1 MIGKTNG
8 GTGGTGA
15 TLTVTAPALCT
26 VSISKDGETKTKT
39 AGGDGTAVFKGL
51 ETGTWMLAIT
61 DGSNTA
67 SKPIMIRTDYSDRI
81 SFAMATITIRYWPGY
96 DCCVTINGHTEYAP
110 DKSGIWAYPAY
121 GPFTMTV
128 AATYGEDIVERSVE
142 VSADDPQSIS
152 LCYLFDHGKEISVI
166 TGGWDAYAWRATT
179 NTVAAKPELTKNYDN
194 LYIQSP
200 LQSGGGGV
208 VRTMNKID
216 LVGFSRITMIGEMSM
231 GGSLGSVQHCP
242 MSAWPNISSTY
253 RTDPAAAYVMPNK
266 NDIFTN
272 PTLDVSTVSTP
283 CYIGFGSYDSGQT
296 PNYYVRMYGM
306 LLE

>member
-8 GTGGTGA
+8 GSGGTGA

-26 VSISKDGETKTKT
+26 VSISKDGKTKTKT
-39 AGGDGTAVFKGL
+39 AGTDGTAVFKGL

-121 GPFTMTV
+121 GPCTMRV
-128 AATYGEDIVERSVE
+128 SATYGEDIVERSVE

-166 TGGWDAYAWRATT
+166 TGGWDAYAWRLTT
-179 NTVAAKPELTKNYDN
+179 STFGEKPRLTKNYDN

-200 LQSGGGGV
+200 TEWGGV
-208 VRTMNKID
+208 VRTINKID
-216 LVGFSRITMIGEMSM
+216 LAGFSRITVIGEMTA
-231 GGSLGSVQHCP
+231 GGGNKGYLP
-242 MSAWPNISSTY
+242 MSAWPNISSTFK
-253 RTDPAAAYVMPNK
+253 TDPAVIYYMPN
-266 NDIFTN
+266 NTDIFTN
-272 PTLDVSTVSTP
+272 PTLDVSAVSTP
-283 CYIGFGSYDSGQT
+283 CYIGFGSYDSTQK

>member
-8 GTGGTGA
+8 GSGGTGA

-26 VSISKDGETKTKT
+26 VSISKDGKTKTKT
-39 AGGDGTAVFKGL
+39 AGADGLAVFKGL

-121 GPFTMTV
+121 GPCTMRV
-128 AATYGEDIVERSVE
+128 SATYGEDIVERSVE

-166 TGGWDAYAWRATT
+166 TGGWDAYAWRLTT
-179 NTVAAKPELTKNYDN
+179 STFGEKPRLTKNYDN

-200 LQSGGGGV
+200 TEWGGV
-208 VRTMNKID
+208 VRTINKID
-216 LVGFSRITMIGEMSM
+216 LAGFSRITVIGEMTM
-231 GGSLGSVQHCP
+231 GGGNKALCP
-242 MSAWPNISSTY
+242 MCAWPNISSTFK
-253 RTDPAAAYVMPNK
+253 TDPAVIYYMPN
-266 NDIFTN
+266 NTDIFTN

-283 CYIGFGSYDSGQT
+283 CYIGFGSYDSTQT

>member
-8 GTGGTGA
+8 GSGGTGA

-26 VSISKDGETKTKT
+26 VSISKDGKTKTKT
-39 AGGDGTAVFKGL
+39 AGADGLAVFKGL

-121 GPFTMTV
+121 GPCTMTV

-166 TGGWDAYAWRATT
+166 TGGWDAYAWRMTT
-179 NTVAAKPELTKNYDN
+179 NTQAEKPRLTKNYDN

-200 LQSGGGGV
+200 TEWGGV
-208 VRTMNKID
+208 VRTINKID
-216 LVGFSRITMIGEMSM
+216 LAGFSRITVIGEMTM
-231 GGSLGSVQHCP
+231 GGGNKALCP
-242 MSAWPNISSTY
+242 MCAWPNISSTFK
-253 RTDPAAAYVMPNK
+253 TDPAVIYYMPN
-266 NDIFTN
+266 NTDIFTN

-283 CYIGFGSYDSGQT
+283 CYIGFGSYDSTQT

>member
-15 TLTVTAPALCT
+15 TLTVTAPTLCT
-26 VSISKDGETKTKT
+26 VSISKDSKTKTKN
-39 AGGDGTAVFKGL
+39 AGADGTAVFKGL

-121 GPFTMTV
+121 GPCTMRV
-128 AATYGEDIVERSVE
+128 SATYGEDIVERSVE

-166 TGGWDAYAWRATT
+166 TGGWDAYAWRMTT
-179 NTVAAKPELTKNYDN
+179 NTQAEKPRLTKNYDN
-194 LYIQSP
+194 LYIKSP
-200 LQSGGGGV
+200 THEGGV
-208 VRTMNKID
+208 VRTINKID
-216 LVGFSRITMIGEMSM
+216 LAGFSRITVIGEMTA
-231 GGSLGSVQHCP
+231 GGGNIGYLP
-242 MSAWPNISSTY
+242 MSAWPNISSTFK
-253 RTDPAAAYVMPNK
+253 TDPAAEYYMPN
-266 NDIFTN
+266 NTDIFTN

-283 CYIGFGSYDSGQT
+283 CYIGFGSYDSTQT

>member
-8 GTGGTGA
+8 GSGGTGA

-26 VSISKDGETKTKT
+26 VSISKDGKTKTKT
-39 AGGDGTAVFKGL
+39 AGTDGTAVFKGL

-121 GPFTMTV
+121 GPCTMRV
-128 AATYGEDIVERSVE
+128 SATYGEDIVERSVE

-166 TGGWDAYAWRATT
+166 TGGWDAYAWRLTT
-179 NTVAAKPELTKNYDN
+179 STFGEKPRLTKNYDN

-200 LQSGGGGV
+200 TEWGGV
-208 VRTMNKID
+208 VRTINKID
-216 LVGFSRITMIGEMSM
+216 LAGFSRITVIGEMTA
-231 GGSLGSVQHCP
+231 GGGNKGYLP

-253 RTDPAAAYVMPNK
+253 RTDPAAEYYMPN
-266 NDIFTN
+266 NTDIFTN
-272 PTLDVSTVSTP
+272 PTLDVSAVSTP
-283 CYIGFGSYDSGQT
+283 CYIGFGSYDSAQT

>member
-8 GTGGTGA
+8 GSGGTGA

-26 VSISKDGETKTKT
+26 VSISKDGKTKTKT
-39 AGGDGTAVFKGL
+39 AGTDGTAVFKGL

-121 GPFTMTV
+121 GPCTIRV
-128 AATYGEDIVERSVE
+128 SATYGEDIVERSVE

-166 TGGWDAYAWRATT
+166 TGGWDAYAWRMTT
-179 NTVAAKPELTKNYDN
+179 STQAEKPRLTKNYDN

-200 LQSGGGGV
+200 TEWGGV
-208 VRTMNKID
+208 VRTINKID
-216 LVGFSRITMIGEMSM
+216 LAGFSRITMIGEMTA
-231 GGSLGSVQHCP
+231 GGGNKGYLP

-253 RTDPAAAYVMPNK
+253 RTDPAAEYYMPN
-266 NDIFTN
+266 NTDIFTN

-283 CYIGFGSYDSGQT
+283 CYIGFGSYDSTQT

>member
-8 GTGGTGA
+8 GSGGTGA

-26 VSISKDGETKTKT
+26 VSISKDGKTKTKT
-39 AGGDGTAVFKGL
+39 AGTDGTAVFKGL

-121 GPFTMTV
+121 GPCTMRV

-166 TGGWDAYAWRATT
+166 TGGWDAYAWRMTT
-179 NTVAAKPELTKNYDN
+179 NTQAEKPRLTKNYDN

-200 LQSGGGGV
+200 TEWGGV
-208 VRTMNKID
+208 VRTINKID
-216 LVGFSRITMIGEMSM
+216 LAGFSRITVIGEMTA
-231 GGSLGSVQHCP
+231 GGGNKGYLP
-242 MSAWPNISSTY
+242 MSAWPNISSTFK
-253 RTDPAAAYVMPNK
+253 TDPAVIYYMPN
-266 NDIFTN
+266 NTDIFTN
-272 PTLDVSTVSTP
+272 PTLDVSAVSTP
-283 CYIGFGSYDSGQT
+283 CYIGFGSYDSTQT

>member
-8 GTGGTGA
+8 GSGGTGA

-26 VSISKDGETKTKT
+26 VSISKDGKTKTKT
-39 AGGDGTAVFKGL
+39 AGTDGTAVFKGL

-121 GPFTMTV
+121 GPCTMRV
-128 AATYGEDIVERSVE
+128 SATYGEDIVERSVE

-166 TGGWDAYAWRATT
+166 TGGWDAYAWRMTT
-179 NTVAAKPELTKNYDN
+179 NTGAKKPRLTKNYDN

-200 LQSGGGGV
+200 AGEGGV

-216 LVGFSRITMIGEMSM
+216 LAGFSRITMIGEMSM
-231 GGSLGSVQHCP
+231 GGSVGSVQ
-242 MSAWPNISSTY
+242 
-253 RTDPAAAYVMPNK
+253 
-266 NDIFTN
+266 
-272 PTLDVSTVSTP
+272 
-283 CYIGFGSYDSGQT
+283 
-296 PNYYVRMYGM
+296 
-306 LLE
+306 

>member
-8 GTGGTGA
+8 GSGGTGA

-26 VSISKDGETKTKT
+26 VSISKDGKTKTKT
-39 AGGDGTAVFKGL
+39 AGTDGTAVFKGL

-121 GPFTMTV
+121 GPCTMRV
-128 AATYGEDIVERSVE
+128 SATYGEDIVERSVE

-152 LCYLFDHGKEISVI
+152 LCYLFDHGKEISAI
-166 TGGWDAYAWRATT
+166 TGGWDAYAWRMTT
-179 NTVAAKPELTKNYDN
+179 NTPAEKPRLTKNYDN

-200 LQSGGGGV
+200 TEWGGV
-208 VRTMNKID
+208 VRTINKID
-216 LVGFSRITMIGEMSM
+216 LAGFSRITVIGEMTM
-231 GGSLGSVQHCP
+231 GGGNKDYCP
-242 MSAWPNISSTY
+242 MSAWPNISSTF
-253 RTDPAAAYVMPNK
+253 RTDPAAEYHVPN
-266 NDIFTN
+266 NTDIFTN
-272 PTLDVSTVSTP
+272 PTLDVSAVSTP
-283 CYIGFGSYDSGQT
+283 CYIGFGSYDSTQT

>member
-8 GTGGTGA
+8 GSGGTGA
-15 TLTVTAPALCT
+15 TLAVTAPAGCT
-26 VSISKDGETKTKT
+26 VTVGKDGKTKTKT
-39 AGGDGTAVFKGL
+39 AGADGLAVFKGL

-121 GPFTMTV
+121 GPCTMRV
-128 AATYGEDIVERSVE
+128 SATYGEDIVERSVE

-166 TGGWDAYAWRATT
+166 TGGWDAYAWRLTT
-179 NTVAAKPELTKNYDN
+179 NTQAEKPRLTKNYDN

-200 LQSGGGGV
+200 TEWGGV
-208 VRTMNKID
+208 VRTINKID
-216 LVGFSRITMIGEMSM
+216 LAGFSRITVIGEMTM
-231 GGSLGSVQHCP
+231 GGGNKALCP
-242 MSAWPNISSTY
+242 MCAWPNISSTFK
-253 RTDPAAAYVMPNK
+253 TDPAVIYYMPN
-266 NDIFTN
+266 NTDIFTN

-283 CYIGFGSYDSGQT
+283 CYIGFGSYDSTQT

>member
-26 VSISKDGETKTKT
+26 VSISKDGKTKTKT
-39 AGGDGTAVFKGL
+39 AGTDGTAVFKGL

-121 GPFTMTV
+121 GPCTMRV
-128 AATYGEDIVERSVE
+128 SATYGEDIVERSVE

-166 TGGWDAYAWRATT
+166 TGGWDAYAWRLTT
-179 NTVAAKPELTKNYDN
+179 STFGEKPRLTKNYDN

-200 LQSGGGGV
+200 AGEGGV

-216 LVGFSRITMIGEMSM
+216 LAGFSRITVIGEMTA
-231 GGSLGSVQHCP
+231 GGGNKGYLP

-253 RTDPAAAYVMPNK
+253 RTDPAAEYYMPN
-266 NDIFTN
+266 NTDIFTN

-283 CYIGFGSYDSGQT
+283 CYIGFGSYDSTQT

>member
-1 MIGKTNG
+1 MGTAFLYGNG
-8 GTGGTGA
+8 GSGGTGA

-26 VSISKDGETKTKT
+26 VSISKDGKTKTKT
-39 AGGDGTAVFKGL
+39 AGTDGTAVFKGL

-121 GPFTMTV
+121 GPCTMRV

-166 TGGWDAYAWRATT
+166 TGGWDAYAWRLTT
-179 NTVAAKPELTKNYDN
+179 STFGEKPRLTKNYDN

-200 LQSGGGGV
+200 TEWGGV
-208 VRTMNKID
+208 VRTINKID
-216 LVGFSRITMIGEMSM
+216 LAGFSRITVIGEMTM
-231 GGSLGSVQHCP
+231 GGGNKALCP
-242 MSAWPNISSTY
+242 MCAWPNISSTFK
-253 RTDPAAAYVMPNK
+253 TDPAVIYYMPN
-266 NDIFTN
+266 NTDIFTN

-283 CYIGFGSYDSGQT
+283 CYIGFGSYDSTQT

>member
-1 MIGKTNG
+1 MIGRTNAG
-8 GTGGTGA
+8 SGTGA
-15 TLTVTAPALCT
+15 TLTVTAPAGCT
-26 VSISKDGETKTKT
+26 VTVSKDGKTKTKT
-39 AGGDGTAVFKGL
+39 AGTDGTAVFKGL

-121 GPFTMTV
+121 GPCTMRV
-128 AATYGEDIVERSVE
+128 SATYGEDIVERSVE

-166 TGGWDAYAWRATT
+166 TGGWDAYAWRLTT
-179 NTVAAKPELTKNYDN
+179 NTQAEKPRLTKNYDN

-200 LQSGGGGV
+200 TEWGGV
-208 VRTMNKID
+208 VRTINKID
-216 LVGFSRITMIGEMSM
+216 LAGFSRITVIGEMTM
-231 GGSLGSVQHCP
+231 GGGNKALCP
-242 MSAWPNISSTY
+242 MCAWPNISSTFK
-253 RTDPAAAYVMPNK
+253 TDPAVIYYMPN
-266 NDIFTN
+266 NTDIFTN

-283 CYIGFGSYDSGQT
+283 CYIGFGSYDSTQT

>member
-8 GTGGTGA
+8 GSGGTGA

-26 VSISKDGETKTKT
+26 VSISKDGKTKTKT
-39 AGGDGTAVFKGL
+39 AGTDGTAVFKGL

-121 GPFTMTV
+121 GPCTMRV
-128 AATYGEDIVERSVE
+128 SATYGEDIVERSVE

-166 TGGWDAYAWRATT
+166 TGGWDAYAWRLTT
-179 NTVAAKPELTKNYDN
+179 NTQAEKPRLTKNYDN

-200 LQSGGGGV
+200 TEWGGV
-208 VRTMNKID
+208 VRTINKID
-216 LVGFSRITMIGEMSM
+216 LAGFSRITVIGEMTM
-231 GGSLGSVQHCP
+231 GGGNKALCP
-242 MSAWPNISSTY
+242 MCAWPNISSTFK
-253 RTDPAAAYVMPNK
+253 TDPAVIYYMPN
-266 NDIFTN
+266 NTDIFTN

-283 CYIGFGSYDSGQT
+283 CYIGFGSYDSTQT

>member
-8 GTGGTGA
+8 GSGGTGA
-15 TLTVTAPALCT
+15 TLTVTAPTLCT
-26 VSISKDGETKTKT
+26 VSISKDSKTKTKN
-39 AGGDGTAVFKGL
+39 AGADGTAVFKGL

-121 GPFTMTV
+121 GPCTMRV
-128 AATYGEDIVERSVE
+128 SATYGEDIVERSVE

-166 TGGWDAYAWRATT
+166 TGGWDAYAWRMTT
-179 NTVAAKPELTKNYDN
+179 NTQAEKPRLTKNYDN

-200 LQSGGGGV
+200 PEWGGV
-208 VRTMNKID
+208 VRTINKID
-216 LVGFSRITMIGEMSM
+216 LAGFSRIPVIGEMTM
-231 GGSLGSVQHCP
+231 GGGNKDYCP

-253 RTDPAAAYVMPNK
+253 RTDPAAEYYMPN
-266 NDIFTN
+266 NTDIFTN

-283 CYIGFGSYDSGQT
+283 CYIGFGSYDSTQT

>member
-1 MIGKTNG
+1 MGEAFISRRG
-8 GTGGTGA
+8 GSGGTGA

-26 VSISKDGETKTKT
+26 VSISKDGKTKTKT
-39 AGGDGTAVFKGL
+39 AGTDGTAVFKGL

-121 GPFTMTV
+121 GPCTMRV
-128 AATYGEDIVERSVE
+128 SATYGEDIVERSVE

-166 TGGWDAYAWRATT
+166 TGGWDAYAWRLTT
-179 NTVAAKPELTKNYDN
+179 STFGEKPRLTKNYDN

-200 LQSGGGGV
+200 TEWGGV
-208 VRTMNKID
+208 VRTINKID
-216 LVGFSRITMIGEMSM
+216 LAGFSRITMIGEMTA
-231 GGSLGSVQHCP
+231 GGGNKGYLP
-242 MSAWPNISSTY
+242 MSAWPNISSTFK
-253 RTDPAAAYVMPNK
+253 TDPAAEYYMPN
-266 NDIFTN
+266 NTDIFTN
-272 PTLDVSTVSTP
+272 PTLDVSAVSTP
-283 CYIGFGSYDSGQT
+283 CYIGFGSYDSTQT

>member
-8 GTGGTGA
+8 GSGGTGA
-15 TLTVTAPALCT
+15 TLTVTAPTLCT
-26 VSISKDGETKTKT
+26 VSISKDSKTKTKN
-39 AGGDGTAVFKGL
+39 AGADGTAVFKGL

-121 GPFTMTV
+121 GPCTIRV
-128 AATYGEDIVERSVE
+128 SATYGEDIVERSVE

-166 TGGWDAYAWRATT
+166 TGGWDAYAWRMTT
-179 NTVAAKPELTKNYDN
+179 STQAEKPRLTKNYDN

-200 LQSGGGGV
+200 TEWGGV
-208 VRTMNKID
+208 VRTINKID
-216 LVGFSRITMIGEMSM
+216 LAGFSRITMIGEMTA
-231 GGSLGSVQHCP
+231 GGGNKGYLP

-253 RTDPAAAYVMPNK
+253 RTYPAAEYYMPN
-266 NDIFTN
+266 NTDIFTN

-283 CYIGFGSYDSGQT
+283 CYIGFGSYDSTQT

>member
-8 GTGGTGA
+8 GSGGTGA
-15 TLTVTAPALCT
+15 TLTVTAPTLCT
-26 VSISKDGETKTKT
+26 VSISKDSKTKTKN
-39 AGGDGTAVFKGL
+39 AGADGTAVFKGL

-121 GPFTMTV
+121 GPCTIRV
-128 AATYGEDIVERSVE
+128 SATYGEDIVERSVE

-166 TGGWDAYAWRATT
+166 TGGWDAYAWRMTT
-179 NTVAAKPELTKNYDN
+179 STQAEKPRLTKNYDN

-200 LQSGGGGV
+200 TEWGGV
-208 VRTMNKID
+208 VRTINKID
-216 LVGFSRITMIGEMSM
+216 LAGFSRITVIGEMTM
-231 GGSLGSVQHCP
+231 GGGNKGYCP
-242 MSAWPNISSTY
+242 MCAWPNISSTFK
-253 RTDPAAAYVMPNK
+253 TDPAVIYYMPN
-266 NDIFTN
+266 NTDIFTN

-283 CYIGFGSYDSGQT
+283 CYIGFGSYDSTQT

>member
-8 GTGGTGA
+8 GSGGTGA
-15 TLTVTAPALCT
+15 TLTVTAPTLCT
-26 VSISKDGETKTKT
+26 VSISKDSKTKTKN
-39 AGGDGTAVFKGL
+39 AGADGTAVFKGL

-61 DGSNTA
+61 DGSDTA

-96 DCCVTINGHTEYAP
+96 DCCVTTNGHTEYAP

-121 GPFTMTV
+121 GPCTMRV
-128 AATYGEDIVERSVE
+128 SATYGEDIVERSVE

-166 TGGWDAYAWRATT
+166 TGGWDAYAWRMTT
-179 NTVAAKPELTKNYDN
+179 NTQAEKPRLTKNYDN

-200 LQSGGGGV
+200 TEWGGV
-208 VRTMNKID
+208 VRTINKID
-216 LVGFSRITMIGEMSM
+216 LAGFSRITVIGEMTA
-231 GGSLGSVQHCP
+231 GGGNKGYLP

-253 RTDPAAAYVMPNK
+253 RTDPAAAYVMPN
-266 NDIFTN
+266 NTDIFTN

-283 CYIGFGSYDSGQT
+283 CYIGFGSYDSTQT

>member
-8 GTGGTGA
+8 GSGGTGA

-26 VSISKDGETKTKT
+26 VSISKDGKTKTKN
-39 AGGDGTAVFKGL
+39 AGADGTAVFKGL

-67 SKPIMIRTDYSDRI
+67 SKPIMIRTGYSDRI

-121 GPFTMTV
+121 GPCTMRV
-128 AATYGEDIVERSVE
+128 SATYGEDIVERSVE

-166 TGGWDAYAWRATT
+166 TGGWDAYAWRLTT
-179 NTVAAKPELTKNYDN
+179 STFGEKPRLTKNYDN

-200 LQSGGGGV
+200 TEWGGV
-208 VRTMNKID
+208 VRTINKID
-216 LVGFSRITMIGEMSM
+216 LAGFSRITVIGEMTA
-231 GGSLGSVQHCP
+231 GGGNKGYLP

-253 RTDPAAAYVMPNK
+253 RTDPAAEYYMPN
-266 NDIFTN
+266 NTDIFTN
-272 PTLDVSTVSTP
+272 PTLDVSAVSTP
-283 CYIGFGSYDSGQT
+283 CYIGFGSYDSTQT

>member
-1 MIGKTNG
+1 MGEAFLHGNG
-8 GTGGTGA
+8 GSSATGA

-26 VSISKDGETKTKT
+26 VSVSKDGKIKTKT
-39 AGGDGTAVFKGL
+39 AGVDGTVIFKRL

-121 GPFTMTV
+121 GPFTMRV
-128 AATYGEDIVERSVE
+128 SATYGEDIVERSVE

-166 TGGWDAYAWRATT
+166 TGGWDAYAWRMTT
-179 NTVAAKPELTKNYDN
+179 STTAVKPRLTKNADN
-194 LYIQSP
+194 LYMKSP
-200 LQSGGGGV
+200 SQDGGV
-208 VRTMNKID
+208 VRTANQID
-216 LVGFSRITMIGEMSM
+216 LYGFSSMTAYGEFTCGNGAST
-231 GGSLGSVQHCP
+231 GYYAFA
-242 MSAWPNISSTY
+242 AWPNISSTWK
-253 RTDPAAAYVMPNK
+253 TDPAAIGYMPNK
-266 NDIFTN
+266 T
-272 PTLDVSTVSTP
+272 DVFPEWKLAVDNVNEP
-283 CYIGFGSYDSGQT
+283 CYVGFGLYSTSQM
-296 PNYYVRMYGM
+296 PNAYNRLFSLV
-306 LLE
+306 LE

>member
-1 MIGKTNG
+1 MIGRTNG
-8 GTGGTGA
+8 GVGTGA

-26 VSISKDGETKTKT
+26 VSISKDGKTKTKT
-39 AGGDGTAVFKGL
+39 AGTDGTAVFKGL

-121 GPFTMTV
+121 GPCTMRV
-128 AATYGEDIVERSVE
+128 SATYGEDIVERSVE

-166 TGGWDAYAWRATT
+166 TGGWDAYAWRITT
-179 NTVAAKPELTKNYDN
+179 STPAVKPRLTKNYDN

-200 LQSGGGGV
+200 AGEGGV

-216 LVGFSRITMIGEMSM
+216 LAGFSRITMIGEMTA
-231 GGSLGSVQHCP
+231 GGGNKSYLP

-253 RTDPAAAYVMPNK
+253 RTDPAAEYYMPN
-266 NDIFTN
+266 NTDIFTN

-283 CYIGFGSYDSGQT
+283 CYIGFGSYDSTQT

>member
-8 GTGGTGA
+8 GSGGTGA

-26 VSISKDGETKTKT
+26 VSISKDGKTKTKT
-39 AGGDGTAVFKGL
+39 AGADGLAVFKGL

-166 TGGWDAYAWRATT
+166 TGGWDAYAWRLTT
-179 NTVAAKPELTKNYDN
+179 STGAETPRLTKNYDN

-200 LQSGGGGV
+200 TEWGGV
-208 VRTMNKID
+208 VRTINKID
-216 LVGFSRITMIGEMSM
+216 LAGFSRITVIGEMTM
-231 GGSLGSVQHCP
+231 GGGNKALCP
-242 MSAWPNISSTY
+242 MCAWPNISSTF
-253 RTDPAAAYVMPNK
+253 RTDPAAEYYMPN
-266 NDIFTN
+266 NTDIFTN

-283 CYIGFGSYDSGQT
+283 CYIGFGSYDSTQT

>member
-8 GTGGTGA
+8 GSGGTGA

-26 VSISKDGETKTKT
+26 VSISKDGKTKTKT
-39 AGGDGTAVFKGL
+39 AGTDGTAVFKGL

-121 GPFTMTV
+121 GPCTIRV
-128 AATYGEDIVERSVE
+128 SATYGEDIVERSVE
-142 VSADDPQSIS
+142 VSADDPKSIS

-166 TGGWDAYAWRATT
+166 TGGWDAYAWRMTT
-179 NTVAAKPELTKNYDN
+179 STQAEKPRLTKNYDN

-200 LQSGGGGV
+200 TEWGGV
-208 VRTMNKID
+208 VRTINKID
-216 LVGFSRITMIGEMSM
+216 LAGFSRITMIGEMTA
-231 GGSLGSVQHCP
+231 GGGNKGYLP

-253 RTDPAAAYVMPNK
+253 RTDPAAEYYMPN
-266 NDIFTN
+266 NTDIFTN

-283 CYIGFGSYDSGQT
+283 CYIGFGSYDSTQT

>member
-8 GTGGTGA
+8 GSGGTGA

-26 VSISKDGETKTKT
+26 VSISKDGKTKTKT
-39 AGGDGTAVFKGL
+39 AGTDGTAVFKGL

-61 DGSNTA
+61 DGSDTA

-121 GPFTMTV
+121 GPCTMRV
-128 AATYGEDIVERSVE
+128 SATYGEDIVERSVE

-152 LCYLFDHGKEISVI
+152 LCYLFDHGKEISAI
-166 TGGWDAYAWRATT
+166 TGGWDAYAWRMTT
-179 NTVAAKPELTKNYDN
+179 NTQAEKPRLTKNYDN

-200 LQSGGGGV
+200 PEWGGA

-216 LVGFSRITMIGEMSM
+216 LAGFSRITMIGEMTA
-231 GGSLGSVQHCP
+231 GGGNKGYLP

-253 RTDPAAAYVMPNK
+253 RTDPAAEYYMPN
-266 NDIFTN
+266 NTDIFTN

-283 CYIGFGSYDSGQT
+283 CYIGFGSYDSTQT

>member
-8 GTGGTGA
+8 GSGGTGA

-26 VSISKDGETKTKT
+26 VSISKDGKTKTKT
-39 AGGDGTAVFKGL
+39 AGTDGTAVFKGL

-121 GPFTMTV
+121 GPCTMRV
-128 AATYGEDIVERSVE
+128 SATYGEDIVERSVE

-166 TGGWDAYAWRATT
+166 TGGWDAYAWRMTT
-179 NTVAAKPELTKNYDN
+179 NTGAEKPRLTKNYDN

-200 LQSGGGGV
+200 PERGGV
-208 VRTMNKID
+208 VRTINKID
-216 LVGFSRITMIGEMSM
+216 LAGFSRITMIGEMTA
-231 GGSLGSVQHCP
+231 GGGNKGYLP
-242 MSAWPNISSTY
+242 MSAWPNISSTFK
-253 RTDPAAAYVMPNK
+253 TDPAAEYYMPN
-266 NDIFTN
+266 NTDIFTN
-272 PTLDVSTVSTP
+272 PTLDVSAVSTP
-283 CYIGFGSYDSGQT
+283 CYIGFGSYDSTQT

>member
-8 GTGGTGA
+8 GSGGTGA

-26 VSISKDGETKTKT
+26 VSISKDGKTKTKT
-39 AGGDGTAVFKGL
+39 AGTDGTAVFKGL

-166 TGGWDAYAWRATT
+166 TGGWDAYAWKMVPS
-179 NTVAAKPELTKNYDN
+179 NVGEKPRLTKNFDN

-200 LQSGGGGV
+200 TSSSGV

-216 LVGFSRITMIGEMSM
+216 LAGFSRITMIGEMTA
-231 GGSLGSVQHCP
+231 GGGNKGYLP
-242 MSAWPNISSTY
+242 MSAWPNISSTFK
-253 RTDPAAAYVMPNK
+253 TDPAAEYYMPN
-266 NDIFTN
+266 NTDIFTN

>member
-8 GTGGTGA
+8 GSGGTGA

-26 VSISKDGETKTKT
+26 VSISKDGKTKTKT
-39 AGGDGTAVFKGL
+39 AGADGLAVFKGL

-121 GPFTMTV
+121 GPCTMRV
-128 AATYGEDIVERSVE
+128 SATYGEDIVERSVE

-152 LCYLFDHGKEISVI
+152 LCYLFDHGKEISAI
-166 TGGWDAYAWRATT
+166 TGGWDAYAWRLTT
-179 NTVAAKPELTKNYDN
+179 STFGEKPRLTKNYDN

-200 LQSGGGGV
+200 TEWGGV
-208 VRTMNKID
+208 VRTINKID
-216 LVGFSRITMIGEMSM
+216 LAGFSRITVIGEMTM
-231 GGSLGSVQHCP
+231 GGGNKALCP
-242 MSAWPNISSTY
+242 MCAWPNISSTFK
-253 RTDPAAAYVMPNK
+253 TDPAVIYYMPN
-266 NDIFTN
+266 NTDIFTN

-283 CYIGFGSYDSGQT
+283 CYIGFGSYDSTQT

>member
-1 MIGKTNG
+1 MGTAFLYGNG
-8 GTGGTGA
+8 GSGGTGA
-15 TLTVTAPALCT
+15 TLTVTAPSGCT
-26 VSISKDGETKTKT
+26 VTVSKDGKTKTKT
-39 AGGDGTAVFKGL
+39 AGTDGTAVFKGL

-81 SFAMATITIRYWPGY
+81 SFAMATITIRYWPRY

-121 GPFTMTV
+121 GPCTMRV
-128 AATYGEDIVERSVE
+128 SATYGEDIVERSVE

-166 TGGWDAYAWRATT
+166 TGGWDAYAWRMTT
-179 NTVAAKPELTKNYDN
+179 NTQAEKPRLTKNYDN

-200 LQSGGGGV
+200 PEWGGA

-216 LVGFSRITMIGEMSM
+216 LAGFSRITMIGEMTA
-231 GGSLGSVQHCP
+231 GGGNKGYLP

-253 RTDPAAAYVMPNK
+253 RTDPAAEYYMPN
-266 NDIFTN
+266 NTDIFTN

-283 CYIGFGSYDSGQT
+283 CYIGFGSYDSTQT

>member
-8 GTGGTGA
+8 GSGGTGA

-26 VSISKDGETKTKT
+26 VSISKDGKTKTKT
-39 AGGDGTAVFKGL
+39 AGTDGTAVFKGL

-121 GPFTMTV
+121 GPCTMRV
-128 AATYGEDIVERSVE
+128 SATYGEDIVERSVE

-166 TGGWDAYAWRATT
+166 TGGWDAYAWRLTT
-179 NTVAAKPELTKNYDN
+179 STLGEKPRLTKNYDN

-200 LQSGGGGV
+200 TEWGGV
-208 VRTMNKID
+208 VRTINKID
-216 LVGFSRITMIGEMSM
+216 LAGFSRITMIGEMTA
-231 GGSLGSVQHCP
+231 GGGNKGYLP
-242 MSAWPNISSTY
+242 MSAWPNISSTFK
-253 RTDPAAAYVMPNK
+253 TDPAAEYYMPN
-266 NDIFTN
+266 NTDIFTN

-283 CYIGFGSYDSGQT
+283 CYIGFGSYDSTQT

>member
-8 GTGGTGA
+8 GSGGTGA

-26 VSISKDGETKTKT
+26 VSISKDGKTKTKT
-39 AGGDGTAVFKGL
+39 AGTDGTAVFKGL

-121 GPFTMTV
+121 GPCTMRV
-128 AATYGEDIVERSVE
+128 SATYGEDIVERSVE

-166 TGGWDAYAWRATT
+166 TGGWDAYAWRMTT
-179 NTVAAKPELTKNYDN
+179 NTGAEKPRLTKNYDN

-200 LQSGGGGV
+200 TEWGGV
-208 VRTMNKID
+208 VRTINKID
-216 LVGFSRITMIGEMSM
+216 LAGFSRITVIGEMTA
-231 GGSLGSVQHCP
+231 GGGNKGYLP
-242 MSAWPNISSTY
+242 MSAWPNISSTFK
-253 RTDPAAAYVMPNK
+253 TDPAAEYYMPN
-266 NDIFTN
+266 NTDIFTN

-283 CYIGFGSYDSGQT
+283 CYIGFGSYDSTQT

>member
-8 GTGGTGA
+8 GSGGTGA

-26 VSISKDGETKTKT
+26 VSISKDGKTKTKT
-39 AGGDGTAVFKGL
+39 AGTDGTAVFKGL

-121 GPFTMTV
+121 GPCTMRV
-128 AATYGEDIVERSVE
+128 SATYGEDIVERSVE

-166 TGGWDAYAWRATT
+166 TGGWDAYAWRMTT
-179 NTVAAKPELTKNYDN
+179 NTQAEKPRLTKNYDN

-200 LQSGGGGV
+200 TEWGGV
-208 VRTMNKID
+208 VRTINKID
-216 LVGFSRITMIGEMSM
+216 LAGFSRITVIGEMTM
-231 GGSLGSVQHCP
+231 GGGNKALCP
-242 MSAWPNISSTY
+242 MCAWPNISSTFK
-253 RTDPAAAYVMPNK
+253 TDPAAEYYMPN
-266 NDIFTN
+266 NTDIFTN

-283 CYIGFGSYDSGQT
+283 CYIGFGSYDSTQT

>member
-8 GTGGTGA
+8 GSGGTGA

-26 VSISKDGETKTKT
+26 VSISKDSKTKTKN
-39 AGGDGTAVFKGL
+39 AGADGTAVFKGL

-166 TGGWDAYAWRATT
+166 TGGWDAYAWRLTT
-179 NTVAAKPELTKNYDN
+179 STFGEKPRLTKNYDN

-200 LQSGGGGV
+200 TEWGGV
-208 VRTMNKID
+208 VRTINKID
-216 LVGFSRITMIGEMSM
+216 LAGFSRITVIGEMTM
-231 GGSLGSVQHCP
+231 GGGNKDLCP
-242 MSAWPNISSTY
+242 MCAWPNISSTF
-253 RTDPAAAYVMPNK
+253 RTDPAAIYYMPN
-266 NDIFTN
+266 NTDIFTN

-283 CYIGFGSYDSGQT
+283 CYIGFGSYDSTQT

>member
-8 GTGGTGA
+8 GSGGTGA
-15 TLTVTAPALCT
+15 TLAVTAPAGCT
-26 VSISKDGETKTKT
+26 VTISRDGKTKTKT
-39 AGGDGTAVFKGL
+39 AGTDGTAVFKGL

-166 TGGWDAYAWRATT
+166 TGGWDAYAWRLTT
-179 NTVAAKPELTKNYDN
+179 STFGEKPRLTKNYDN

-200 LQSGGGGV
+200 TEWGGV
-208 VRTMNKID
+208 VRTINKID
-216 LVGFSRITMIGEMSM
+216 LAGFSRITVIGEMTM
-231 GGSLGSVQHCP
+231 GGGNKALCP
-242 MSAWPNISSTY
+242 MCAWPNISSTFK
-253 RTDPAAAYVMPNK
+253 TDPAVIYYMPN
-266 NDIFTN
+266 NTDIFTN

-283 CYIGFGSYDSGQT
+283 CYIGFGSYDSTQT